1 MADPIPAVRILP
13 MSTDEFPGPTD
24 DRAQSHE
31 EVQSQ
36 FFLSEL
42 PSRQGGRYYYR
53 TKGLDAEPGTVVLF
67 QYNNRIIASAV
78 FNGREPFGEPEGLY
92 HGALRFDVD
101 SIRVFDPVGP
111 EVLRDLWPE
120 EFKGFGNAMAQ
131 LNADA
136 YPEFQRRLTDI
147 RAPMP
152 LDRWN
157 QRLDDSVTE
166 ALQRS
171 AEERS
176 SRLAKAPHFPN
187 RVSVTAA
194 VFERNPDVIA
204 EVLTRAGGI
213 CEQCKCSAPFPRRSD
228 GSPYLEVHHKKG
240 LAKGGEDT
248 VENAV
253 ALCPNCHRQA
263 HYG

>member
-13 MSTDEFPGPTD
+13 MSTDEPEFVGKT
-24 DRAQSHE
+24 HE

-36 FFLSEL
+36 FFLSDL
-42 PSRQGGRYYYR
+42 PSGQEGRYFYR

-67 QYNNRIIASAV
+67 QYKKRIIASAV
-78 FNGREPFGEPEGLY
+78 FKGREKFDEPKDQC

-101 SIRVFDPVGP
+101 SIRVFDPVGA
-111 EVLRDLWPE
+111 EVLGDLWPE
-120 EFKGFGNAMAQ
+120 EFKGFRNAMAQ

-136 YPEFQRRLTDI
+136 YPEFHRRLTGI
-147 RAPMP
+147 RPPMP